1 MSVSTKV
8 RKRWSRCGPRVQAG
22 DSTLAVRGTAPTT
35 VATPS
40 GPEAADAAF
49 AWLNRQVSWQSTLA
63 ELEGA
68 RSGPRARSEQP
79 EGSSAVGTA

>member
-1 MSVSTKV
+1 MSDSTKV
-8 RKRWSRCGPRVQAG
+8 RHRWARCGPKVG
-22 DSTLAVRGTAPTT
+22 TDESDLAAAAPVGGGLSGATPG

-68 RSGPRARSEQP
+68 RSPT
-79 EGSSAVGTA
+79 AVVSVTA

>member
-8 RKRWSRCGPRVQAG
+8 LNRWGRCGPKVRAA
-22 DSTLAVRGTAPTT
+22 DPDLTAVAPSAP
-35 VATPS
+35 ATPS
-40 GPEAADAAF
+40 GPEAAAAAF

-68 RSGPRARSEQP
+68 RAQTGAVPSLT
-79 EGSSAVGTA
+79 SSASR